1 MAEHVQPIET
11 PRAQRIENFRRRGL
25 PVVVWSVAAALCALM
40 MFNRAQQYE
49 IIGIAQTMEYE
60 VSSRVTGTL
69 DTVLVDLY
77 DEIDAG
83 DLVAKLDDSQVLA
96 SIATIHARIEKL
108 GDELS
113 AARVDVQSDSA
124 DLTADL
130 RRFQIDE
137 EQRRLDALKLKVTIE
152 SDEIEAERLEL
163 QVTRNERLLQSGL
176 ISEMDFENS
185 RLQYQRV
192 RKQVDEN
199 RILLA
204 ETEEDYRTAKSRRE
218 TYERESPIRPGDE
231 PLQPLRGAI
240 AVESGQLR
248 EIELRREALYLRSP
262 IAGQVSQLLCRHG
275 QSVVPG
281 EPIMMVAERATRE
294 ILAFLPDGE
303 EAQRDAAVLVSSR
316 ANPDRAVESRI
327 LRVGPTVQEL
337 PARLWRD
344 SRTPAYGRSIVI
356 AGVQGL
362 KLVPGELV
370 NVQLLTD

>member
-1 MAEHVQPIET
+1 MAERLKPIET

-25 PVVVWSVAAALCALM
+25 PVVVWSVAAGLCGLM
-40 MFNRAQQYE
+40 LFNRVQKYE
-49 IIGIAQTMEYE
+49 IIGIAQAMEYE

-96 SIATIHARIEKL
+96 SIATIQARIEQL
-108 GDELS
+108 AHELA
-113 AARVDVQSDSA
+113 AARIEVLSDSA

-137 EQRRLDALKLKVTIE
+137 EQRRLDGLELKVIIE
-152 SDEIEAERLEL
+152 SDEIEAERLAL
-163 QVTRNERLLQSGL
+163 QVSRNKRLLQTGL
-176 ISEMDFENS
+176 ISEMEFENV
-185 RLQYQRV
+185 RLQHDRV
-192 RKQVDEN
+192 RKQVEEN

-204 ETEEDYRTAKSRRE
+204 ETEHEYLTAKSRRE
-218 TYERESPIRPGDE
+218 AYEKESPLRPGDE
-231 PLQPLRGAI
+231 PLLPLRGAI
-240 AVESGQLR
+240 AVESGRLR
-248 EIELRREALYLRSP
+248 EVELQREALYLRSP

-281 EPIMMVAERATRE
+281 EPILMVAERSARE
-294 ILAFLPDGE
+294 ILAFLPDGDD
-303 EAQRDAAVLVSSR
+303 AQRHAAVLVSSR
-316 ANPDRAVESRI
+316 THPDKVAESRI
-327 LRVGPTVQEL
+327 LRVGPTIQEL

-344 SRTPAYGRSIVI
+344 SRTPAYGRSVVI

-362 KLVPGELV
+362 ELTPGELV
-370 NVQLLTD
+370 DVQLLTD